1 MGVPGFFAWLL
12 RNKKKLSSKKLII
25 DTIDSKIKY
34 LMLDTNCLLHPCVA
48 HVLEKYK
55 KNEITLNSKK
65 SIRDQLEELI
75 WERIKFSIDDMLTRL
90 KPEYL
95 YIAID
100 GVAPM
105 GKILQQRQRR
115 YKYLFDKKIKLT
127 SEINSEK
134 VPDNL
139 EELDEIPE
147 IELIDKDDIRITSK
161 PVSSIELTPGTDYME
176 RIHNKIKEYLKELSK
191 LEIKCIYS
199 SYHEPGEGEHK
210 ILQYIKKNI
219 SPTDTVVIYGLDAD
233 LLFLAL
239 STGETYNL
247 YVMREQQIFN
257 NTELDFDDYIDY
269 NYVEILELHKM
280 ISKLDINTNDF
291 IIICYL
297 IGNDFLPGLLT
308 TDIKKSGLDKIL
320 TAYETVKKMYKNQEL
335 NTIVTIK
342 MEDNKKRIKI
352 NYEFLREIFVNLTW
366 TEKWIWKNIN
376 RDIIRN
382 TDCDE
387 EELEKLKYKK
397 EEDKAKKINEFAL
410 GTNINI
416 ECLDRIEFSSSLE
429 YYNYYLGLDELS
441 VNKTIIKKMVKDY
454 MTGIEWCIN
463 YYLDDCVSWKWGYNF
478 PIAPLISDI
487 IAYYPKKIQILYSK
501 CDLKP
506 IEQLILAI
514 PPDTYKYVISKDII
528 DILKKEKRIGYMFPE
543 SFDVD
548 INKESLYWKCQV
560 KIPMVEYEEYI
571 SVIKMVNIS
580 DIKNKLETSIKNFV

>member
-25 DTIDSKIKY
+25 ETINSKTKY

-55 KNEITLNSKK
+55 NGEITLNSKK
-65 SIRDQLEELI
+65 SIRQHLEELI
-75 WERIKFSIDDMLTRL
+75 WERIKFSIDDMISRL

-127 SEINSEK
+127 LAEN
-134 VPDNL
+134 VLDNI

-147 IELIDKDDIRITSK
+147 IELIDKNGIHITSK

-176 RIHNKIKEYLKELSK
+176 RIHNKMKEYLKELTKS
-191 LEIKCIYS
+191 EIKCIYS

-257 NTELDFDDYIDY
+257 NTELDFDDNMDY
-269 NYVEILELHKM
+269 NYVEIAELHKM
-280 ISKLDINTNDF
+280 ISKLEISTNDF

-297 IGNDFLPGLLT
+297 VGNDFLPGLLT
-308 TDIKKSGLDKIL
+308 TDIKKNGLDKIL
-320 TAYETVKKMYKNQEL
+320 TAYDTVKKMYKDKEL
-335 NTIVTIK
+335 KSIVTIK
-342 MEDNKKRIKI
+342 IEDNRKKIKI
-352 NYEFLREIFVNLTW
+352 NYDFLREIFLNLAW

-376 RDIIRN
+376 RDAIRN
-382 TDCDE
+382 RDCDE
-387 EELEKLKYKK
+387 EELEKIKYKK
-397 EEDKAKKINEFAL
+397 EEDKIKNLSLFAS
-410 GTNINI
+410 GTNANI

-429 YYNYYLGLDELS
+429 YYNYYLGLDDLS
-441 VNKTIIKKMVKDY
+441 INKPIVKKMVKDY

-487 IAYYPKKIQILYSK
+487 ITYYPKKIQILYSK
-501 CDLKP
+501 CELNP

-514 PPDTYKYVISKDII
+514 PPDTYKYVISNDII
-528 DILKKEKRIGYMFPE
+528 NKLKKEKRIGYMFPE
-543 SFDVD
+543 LFDVD
-548 INKESLYWKCQV
+548 INKETLYWKCQV

-571 SVIKMVNIS
+571 SVIKTVGIY
-580 DIKNKLETSIKNFV
+580 DIKNKLEMSIKNFV

>member
-25 DTIDSKIKY
+25 DDIEGKIKY

-55 KNEITLNSKK
+55 KGDIILNPIK
-65 SIRDQLEELI
+65 STRSQLEELI
-75 WERIKFSIDDMLTRL
+75 WERIKFSINDMIERL
-90 KPEYL
+90 KPEYV

-115 YKYLFDKKIKLT
+115 YKYLFDKKIKL
-127 SEINSEK
+127 S
-134 VPDNL
+134 V
-139 EELDEIPE
+139 EELDKVEEIQATEE
-147 IELIDKDDIRITSK
+147 IEKIDSDGIHITSI

-176 RIHNKIKEYLKELSK
+176 RIHNKMKEYLNELQKEN
-191 LEIKCIYS
+191 IKTLYS

-219 SPTDTVVIYGLDAD
+219 SPEDIVVIYGLDAD

-257 NTELDFDDYIDY
+257 NTELDFDEYIDY
-269 NYVEILELHKM
+269 NYVEIAELHKM
-280 ISKLDINTNDF
+280 INKLDINTNDF
-291 IIICYL
+291 ITICYL
-297 IGNDFLPGLLT
+297 VGNDFLPSLLT

-320 TAYETVKKMYKNQEL
+320 SAYETVKKVFKKNEF
-335 NTIVTIK
+335 NTLIGLDII
-342 MEDNKKRIKI
+342 DNKRNIKI
-352 NYEFLREIFVNLTW
+352 NYEFLKEIFINLGW

-376 RDIIRN
+376 RDVLRG
-382 TDCDE
+382 E
-387 EELEKLKYKK
+387 EMEAEELEKLRYKK
-397 EEDKAKKINEFAL
+397 EENKIKNLSSFAQ
-410 GTNINI
+410 GTSDNI
-416 ECLDRIEFSSSLE
+416 ECLDRIEFSSGLE
-429 YYNYYLGLDELS
+429 YYNYYLGLEELS
-441 VNKTIIKKMVKDY
+441 VNAEITKRMVKDY
-454 MTGIEWCIN
+454 ITGINWCIN

-487 IAYYPKKIQILYSK
+487 IKYYPKKVQILQSK
-501 CDLKP
+501 CELKP

-514 PPDTYKYVISKDII
+514 PPDTYKYVISKNTI
-528 DILKKEKRIGYMFPE
+528 DRLKSEKRIGYMFPE
-543 SFDVD
+543 YYDID
-548 INKESLYWKCQV
+548 INKEALYWKCLV

-571 SVIKMVNIS
+571 SVIKTLNIN
-580 DIKNKLETSIKNFV
+580 DIKNNFELSIKNFL